1 MISDRYLKAIQKA
14 HELVDSD
21 KFQND
26 VKAIRKRW
34 HITPT
39 EAPMLASDPSEW
51 LEAHKDIVNDFDED
65 IRLTFYVRSDYKL
78 TAASFDALVRYILH
92 DTYYTFSGGYPII
105 AEYNHAQSGKTY
117 FSLTFYEH
125 TTEQEIINAFRSF
138 KNDLEPH
145 KADYSLPA
153 KKHEKM
159 RLAYKLNKEG
169 LPTKDIVL
177 ELNKKYKS
185 KDTYVEVN
193 RYIQDYK
200 KRLPK

>member
-1 MISDRYLKAIQKA
+1 MKNDRWLKNIQRA

-34 HITPT
+34 NITPT
-39 EAPMLASDPSEW
+39 EAPMLASEPSEW
-51 LEAHKDIVNDFDED
+51 LETHKDIVNDFDED
-65 IRLTFYVRSDYKL
+65 IKLTFYTRSDYKL

-92 DTYYTFSGGYPII
+92 DTYHTFSSAYPMIV
-105 AEYNHAQSGKTY
+105 EYNHLKSGKTY
-117 FSLTFYEH
+117 FNLTFYEH

-138 KNDLEPH
+138 KNDLEPR

-159 RLAYKLNKEG
+159 RLAHKLNKEG
-169 LPTKDIVL
+169 LPIKEIVL

-193 RYIQDYK
+193 RYIQEYK

>member
-1 MISDRYLKAIQKA
+1 MINDRHLKAIQKA

-21 KFQND
+21 KFQSD

-34 HITPT
+34 RIKPT
-39 EAPMLASDPSEW
+39 EAPMLRSDPSEW
-51 LEAHKDIVNDFDED
+51 LETHKDKTTDFYED
-65 IRLTFYVRSDYKL
+65 IKLTFYIRTDYKL
-78 TAASFDALVRYILH
+78 TAASFDELVRYILH
-92 DTYYTFSGGYPII
+92 DTYYTFSGGYPIVT
-105 AEYNHAQSGKTY
+105 EYNHDKSGKSY
-117 FSLTFYEH
+117 FDITFYEH
-125 TTEQEIINAFRSF
+125 TTEQEIISAFRSF

-177 ELNKKYKS
+177 ELNKKYKG

>member
-1 MISDRYLKAIQKA
+1 MISDRYLKAKQKA

-26 VKAIRKRW
+26 VRAIRKRW

-39 EAPMLASDPSEW
+39 QAPMLASDPSEW
-51 LEAHKDIVNDFDED
+51 LVTHKDIASEFYED
-65 IRLTFYVRSDYKL
+65 IKTTFYLKSDYKL

-92 DTYYTFSGGYPII
+92 DDYYTFSGGYPMIV
-105 AEYNHAQSGKTY
+105 EYNHLQSGKSY
-117 FSLTFYEH
+117 FQLSFYEH

-138 KNDLEPH
+138 KNDLEPR

-169 LPTKDIVL
+169 MPTKDIVM
-177 ELNKKYKS
+177 EINKKYKS

-193 RYIQDYK
+193 RYIQEYK